1 MTPETIQF
9 LNDNRRHHETLIKA
23 FYLRSLSSEVRT
35 RMQEIIRQEWE
46 PGYHTDLWCGPCVSD
61 MVKKVYQHYDEWLKQ
76 QQPVTMQANFPSNK
90 TE

>member
-9 LNDNRRHHETLIKA
+9 LNDNRHHYDTLIKA
-23 FYLRSLSSEVRT
+23 FYLRSLSAEVRT

-61 MVKKVYQHYDEWLKQ
+61 MVKKLYRLYDEWLKQ
-76 QQPVTMQANFPSNK
+76 QPVTVQANFPSNK
-90 TE
+90 TD

>member
-9 LNDNRRHHETLIKA
+9 LNDNRHHHETLIKA
-23 FYLRSLSSEVRT
+23 FYMRSLSANVRE
-35 RMQEIIRQEWE
+35 RMQNIIRENWE

-61 MVKKVYQHYDEWLKQ
+61 MVKKLYRLYDEWLAK
-76 QQPVTMQANFPSNK
+76 QPVKVQASFPSNK